1 MDSSTKVASTYFYNA
16 RKSLHLSV
24 GDWTQELKLLFTEDG
39 QLAPVNSSST
49 FGELIK
55 MDQIGQPKLLVD
67 GPYGAPAQDYQNFDV
82 LLLIGLGIGATP
94 FISILRDLLSDTRTI
109 DEQTDSN
116 TETTKSDESFNS
128 FTSSNVTPGR
138 HKRSQRITNAFFYWV
153 TREPGSFEWFK
164 GVMDEVA
171 AMDHKGLIELHNYL
185 TSVYEEG
192 DARSTL
198 ITMIQAL
205 NHAKHG
211 IDILSGTQVRSSIL

>member
-1 MDSSTKVASTYFYNA
+1 M
-16 RKSLHLSV
+16 V
-24 GDWTQELKLLFTEDG
+24 GDWTQELKLLFTEDD
-39 QLAPVNSSST
+39 QLAPVNSSAT

-116 TETTKSDESFNS
+116 TKTTKSDESFNS

-153 TREPGSFEWFK
+153 TKEPGSFEWFT

-192 DARSTL
+192 DAISTL

-211 IDILSGTQVRSSIL
+211 VDILSGTQVRSSIL

>member
-1 MDSSTKVASTYFYNA
+1 M
-16 RKSLHLSV
+16 V
-24 GDWTQELKLLFTEDG
+24 GDWTQELKLLFTEDD
-39 QLAPVNSSST
+39 QLAP
-49 FGELIK
+49 
-55 MDQIGQPKLLVD
+55 PKLLVD

-128 FTSSNVTPGR
+128 FTSSNVTSGR
-138 HKRSQRITNAFFYWV
+138 HKRSQRITNAYFYWV

-211 IDILSGTQVRSSIL
+211 VDILSGTQVRSSIL

>member
-1 MDSSTKVASTYFYNA
+1 M
-16 RKSLHLSV
+16 V
-24 GDWTQELKLLFTEDG
+24 GDWTQELKLLFTEDD
-39 QLAPVNSSST
+39 QLAPVNSSAT

-67 GPYGAPAQDYQNFDV
+67 GPYGAPTQDYQNFDV

-94 FISILRDLLSDTRTI
+94 FIGILRDLLSDTRTI

-211 IDILSGTQVRSSIL
+211 VDILSGTQVRSSIL